1 MNIKRRTYGVRRVST
16 FDEDAWRD
24 GANTGPNP
32 GVEAGVGRAGAPAIG
47 RGDVAPKAGY
57 ASILLRTTAGEEA
70 ALAAAPGVETG
81 SDDFQGEL
89 PDGARCIA

>member
-1 MNIKRRTYGVRRVST
+1 MKPKRRTYGVRRVST
-16 FDEDAWRD
+16 FDEDAWRE

-32 GVEAGVGRAGAPAIG
+32 GVEAGVGRVEAPAVG
-47 RGDVAPKAGY
+47 RGGVAPKAGY
-57 ASILLRTTAGEEA
+57 ASILLRPPAGEEM
-70 ALAAAPGVETG
+70 ALAAPPGVETG